1 MNNKISIMIA
11 IFLLI
16 VFICSS
22 IIAGIAS
29 IQDRTPINTYESS
42 LDDMSIAYDRDNY
55 QYIVEIGDRVL
66 IIPIKDTE
74 IIVSQETEVIVYEYR
89 HKARM
94 IFYFDPYEE

>member
-1 MNNKISIMIA
+1 MIA
-11 IFLLI
+11 ILLLI
-16 VFICSS
+16 VFICCGL
-22 IIAGIAS
+22 IAGIAS
-29 IQDRTPINTYESS
+29 IQDRKRINTYESS
-42 LDDMSIAYDRDNY
+42 LDDMSIAYDRDND

-66 IIPIKDTE
+66 IIPRENTE

>member
-1 MNNKISIMIA
+1 MNNKISVMIA
-11 IFLLI
+11 ILLLI

-29 IQDRTPINTYESS
+29 IQDRTPINNYESS
-42 LDDMSIAYDRDNY
+42 LDDISISYDQDND
-55 QYIVEIGDRVL
+55 QYIVEIGEKEL
-66 IIPIKDTE
+66 IIPRENTE
-74 IIVSQETEVIVYEYR
+74 IIVSQDTEVRIYEYR